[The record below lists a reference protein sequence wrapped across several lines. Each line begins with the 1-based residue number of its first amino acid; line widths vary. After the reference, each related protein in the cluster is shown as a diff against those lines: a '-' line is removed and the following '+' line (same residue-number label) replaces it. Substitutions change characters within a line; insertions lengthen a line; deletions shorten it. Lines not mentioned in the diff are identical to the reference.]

1 MEEEKEEEDDEE
13 EKSHLSQSPL
23 AALLGVSNEYRRNIS
38 IFFRTTNSAKGG
50 ALPRKEGGAGVP
62 PPQNPKSV

>member
-1 MEEEKEEEDDEE
+1 MEEEEDDEE
-13 EKSHLSQSPL
+13 EKSLSPL
-23 AALLGVSNEYRRNIS
+23 AALGVSNEYRANIS